1 MAFLIRD
8 TAEVCIFDY
17 GVNYMTLYMY
27 NNLQDAL
34 KKLLLKYAMKGGRT
48 KPTLEIKLHVS
59 DRIRH
64 KSIKEY
70 RSPENQVIQ
79 NMHIIGDR
87 SSTCLTE
94 S

>member
-1 MAFLIRD
+1 
-8 TAEVCIFDY
+8 
-17 GVNYMTLYMY
+17 MY

-34 KKLLLKYAMKGGRT
+34 KKLLLKYAMKGEE
-48 KPTLEIKLHVS
+48 KKLHVS
-59 DRIRH
+59 DLIRH

-79 NMHIIGDR
+79 NMHITGDR
-87 SSTCLTE
+87 SSIYLAE

>member
-1 MAFLIRD
+1 MAFLISD
-8 TAEVCIFDY
+8 TAEVCIFDF
-17 GVNYMTLYMY
+17 GVNYIY
-27 NNLQDAL
+27 NNLQDAF
-34 KKLLLKYAMKGGRT
+34 KKLLLKYAMKGEE
-48 KPTLEIKLHVS
+48 KNTLEIKLHVS

-79 NMHIIGDR
+79 NMHITGDR
-87 SSTCLTE
+87 SSICLAE

>member
-1 MAFLIRD
+1 M
-8 TAEVCIFDY
+8 
-17 GVNYMTLYMY
+17 YMY

-34 KKLLLKYAMKGGRT
+34 KKLLLKYAMKGGGGE
-48 KPTLEIKLHVS
+48 PTLEIKLHVS
-59 DRIRH
+59 DLIRH

-79 NMHIIGDR
+79 NMHITGDR
-87 SSTCLTE
+87 SSICLAE